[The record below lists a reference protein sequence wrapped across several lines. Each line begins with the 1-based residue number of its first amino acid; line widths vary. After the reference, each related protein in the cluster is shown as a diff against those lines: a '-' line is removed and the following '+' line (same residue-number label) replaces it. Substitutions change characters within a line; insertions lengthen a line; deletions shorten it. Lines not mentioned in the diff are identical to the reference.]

1 MISQAEI
8 LKIQLQTI
16 IIKNCLINTGGL
28 QFAKKYRKEFPA
40 NKLEYLT
47 YLLTDRPAAL
57 LVRIHI
63 SLLKAWLLKKT
74 YSGDT
79 SVQEILTSS

>member
-1 MISQAEI
+1 M
-8 LKIQLQTI
+8 LKSTE
-16 IIKNCLINTGGL
+16 KNSL
-28 QFAKKYRKEFPA
+28 A